1 MAQQDFLKAPFIGIM
16 YRCILHICAA
26 GGIFRENDCA
36 EFRRLIMRKRLAFSA
51 MSLVLLVIA
60 GCSLS
65 PAGEKPV
72 INNFT
77 ADPPSVSYGGG
88 TTLSWHVTNA
98 TSVDIDHGI
107 GVAARAS
114 GSTVAYPGSTTSY
127 RITATNAAGSNSA
140 IVTVAVGGSSPV
152 SPGPSPQPAGTG
164 IQPPLVYNFWADP
177 STLAKGS
184 STKLSWNV
192 MGAYSVRID
201 PTVGIV
207 KTTGSVNVT
216 PSSSTTYTLTAS
228 NSGGNVRAMEEV
240 HVLQAT
246 PSLPAINWFAASPSS
261 ILSGNSATLS
271 WSTTNAKLVSISGI
285 GSVAASGSRKVAPR
299 STTQYIL
306 EAISASGRFQDAVMV
321 EVYTL
326 SPSVYYQ
333 TYQVQPDYIPPL
345 VPVLPDYGPGGGGY
359 SGAGGDTPGG
369 GGYSGAD
376 GNTPGGGGSSGAGGG
391 EPPDEDY

>member
-1 MAQQDFLKAPFIGIM
+1 MAQQDCLKAPATGIM
-16 YRCILHICAA
+16 YRCIPQIYAA
-26 GGIFRENDCA
+26 CGIFRKNHCA
-36 EFRRLIMRKRLAFSA
+36 EFRRLIMRKLLAFSA
-51 MSLVLLVIA
+51 ILLAMLVIA
-60 GCSLS
+60 GCSLT

-88 TTLSWHVTNA
+88 ATLSWRVTNA
-98 TSVDIDHGI
+98 ASVEIDHGV
-107 GVAARAS
+107 GVAARTA
-114 GSTVAYPGSTTSY
+114 GSTVIYPGSTTSY

-140 IVTVAVGGSSPV
+140 IVTVAVGGNSPV
-152 SPGPSPQPAGTG
+152 GPGPSPQPASTG
-164 IQPPLVYNFWADP
+164 IQPPLVYNFWAEP
-177 STLAKGS
+177 STITKGS

-216 PSSSTTYTLTAS
+216 PASSTTYTLTAT
-228 NSGGNVRAMEEV
+228 NSGGSVRALEEV

-261 ILSGNSATLS
+261 ILAGNSATLS

-285 GSVAASGSRKVAPR
+285 GSVATSGSRKVAPR

-306 EAISASGRFQDAVMV
+306 EAISASGRFQDAVLV
-321 EVYTL
+321 EVYTY

-333 TYQVQPDYIPPL
+333 SYQVHPDYVPPL
-345 VPVLPDYGPGGGGY
+345 TPVPPDYGPGGGGY
-359 SGAGGDTPGG
+359 SGADGDVPGG
-369 GGYSGAD
+369 GGSSGAGGD
-376 GNTPGGGGSSGAGGG
+376 TPGGGGSSGAGGG

>member
-1 MAQQDFLKAPFIGIM
+1 MP
-16 YRCILHICAA
+16 
-26 GGIFRENDCA
+26 
-36 EFRRLIMRKRLAFSA
+36 
-51 MSLVLLVIA
+51 LVLLVIA
-60 GCSLS
+60 GCSLT

-88 TTLSWHVTNA
+88 TTLSWRVTNA

-107 GVAARAS
+107 GVAARTA
-114 GSTVAYPGSTTSY
+114 GSTVTYPGGTTSY
-127 RITATNAAGSNSA
+127 RITATNSAGSNSA

-164 IQPPLVYNFWADP
+164 MQPPLVYNFWAEP
-177 STLAKGS
+177 STLSRGG

-216 PSSSTTYTLTAS
+216 PSSSTTYTLTAT
-228 NSGGNVRAMEEV
+228 NSGGSVRATEEV
-240 HVLQAT
+240 HILQSA

-261 ILSGNSATLS
+261 LLSGNSATLS
-271 WSTTNAKLVSISGI
+271 WSTTNAKIVSISGI
-285 GSVAASGSRKVAPR
+285 GSVAASGTRTVSPR

-306 EAISASGRFQDAVMV
+306 EATSAAGGRYQDAVMV

-326 SPSVYYQ
+326 SPAVYYQ
-333 TYQVQPDYIPPL
+333 TYQVQPDYVPPL
-345 VPVLPDYGPGGGGY
+345 VPVLPGYGPGGGGY

-369 GGYSGAD
+369 GG
-376 GNTPGGGGSSGAGGG
+376 SSGAGGG